1 MLGSHWD
8 RAQMATKPNWMIYG
22 ANGFTARLIAR
33 EAKHKNLRPILA
45 GRRAEPIR
53 ELAAQLEMPWRSFD
67 VNDPSAVAAAL
78 TDVGLVLNCA
88 GPFSATSGPML
99 DACLAGRTHYL
110 DITGEIDVFVAAQA
124 RDEDAKAADIVI
136 CPGVGFD
143 VVPTDCLA
151 AVLKQML
158 PNATYLALGFDVNG
172 TPSPGT
178 AKTMVEALGTGGRV
192 RRNGEIAAV
201 PFAYRTRLIDFGR
214 GEALGVTIPWGDV
227 ATAYYS
233 TGIPDIEVYLRSAS
247 AAVFGM
253 RCLNFLGPGAEGD
266 GAAVAALGGNPPGT
280 IGGSA
285 PPGNE
290 LPLGRGTQWRGR
302 DPHGPADDAE
312 RLPPDR
318 RRRAH
323 GGANS
328 AGASAAGRLL
338 HPEPADGR
346 ALDRAPAGHQRHSG
360 RINPKDR
367 RWDRN
372 IGPPGASSTA
382 SLPP

>member
-1 MLGSHWD
+1 
-8 RAQMATKPNWMIYG
+8 MATKPNWMIYG

-99 DACLAGRTHYL
+99 DACLAGRTTYL

-124 RDEDAKAADIVI
+124 RDEDARAAGIVI

-158 PNATYLALGFDVNG
+158 PDATYLALGFDVNG

-178 AKTMVEALGTGGRV
+178 AKTMVEALGAGGRV

-253 RCLNFLGPGAEGD
+253 RCLNFLGPVLHRAAPLLRRLAASRRGPSEEQLRQETSYLWGEVRDAAGAIRTARLTTPNGYRLTAD
-266 GAAVAALGGNPPGT
+266 AALMAVQTVLERRLPGGYYTPSRLMGARS
-280 IGGSA
+280 I
-285 PPGNE
+285 
-290 LPLGRGTQWRGR
+290 
-302 DPHGPADDAE
+302 E
-312 RLPPDR
+312 RLP
-318 RRRAH
+318 
-323 GGANS
+323 GVS
-328 AGASAAGRLL
+328 AIRV
-338 HPEPADGR
+338 E
-346 ALDRAPAGHQRHSG
+346 
-360 RINPKDR
+360 
-367 RWDRN
+367 
-372 IGPPGASSTA
+372 
-382 SLPP
+382 